1 MMPLAAF
8 LATYMILGQV
18 PDDLGWAKTLF
29 QYGIAGCW
37 LIWFAVEWKD
47 QKKINREQ
55 LARDDKRHQDNL
67 SMQRSQAIAT
77 ERLSVLIA
85 VTLSQ
90 IKDFSPHSIDRI
102 VLNASEEAKHS
113 INELSRTENG
123 VHP

>member
-1 MMPLAAF
+1 MIPFLAF
-8 LATYMILGQV
+8 LPVWIMAQV
-18 PDDLGWAKTLF
+18 QLEESWSKTLLQF
-29 QYGIAGCW
+29 GIGGCW
-37 LIWFAVEWKD
+37 LVWFHCQWQA
-47 QKKINREQ
+47 QMKINREQ

-67 SMQRSQAIAT
+67 GIQKAQAIAT

-102 VLNASEEAKHS
+102 VSHANEEAKHS

-123 VHP
+123 VHSP